1 MHWLPNNHPA
11 FRMLIIRGNSC
22 NLAVTLIMCA
32 MCQIPISLAH
42 REPIMVDLAVL
53 RHDSSSRFVEA
64 LLAK

>member
-1 MHWLPNNHPA
+1 
-11 FRMLIIRGNSC
+11 MLIIRGNSC